1 MQLSDHSLRQI
12 DEAYL
17 KRLGDNVTLGI
28 FNPIHGFLGIFHRLR
43 HFSIVSA

>member
-1 MQLSDHSLRQI
+1 MLHATLIRILYKDLSFLI
-12 DEAYL
+12 V
-17 KRLGDNVTLGI
+17 NVTLGI